1 MTELTTTQNNNTLAT
16 LAGALDN
23 NPAAAYLA
31 GLSSMASR
39 KTMLQCLN
47 RIAAQASG
55 GAYDAF
61 SFTWWDLRR
70 VHTLAIRATLQH
82 EDLKA
87 ATVNKHLCALRGVL
101 REAWRLGLMSSDD
114 HARAAD
120 LQAVTGET
128 IPAGRELS
136 SGEIAALTHDC
147 QGRTPADVRDAALI
161 AVLYSCGLRRAEVV
175 ALDLASYDAESG
187 RLVVRGKRNKERLV
201 YVVNGAAAA
210 LGDWLELRGDQP
222 GALFQPINKGGV
234 ITSRR
239 LSTQSIYNMLA
250 RRGQAAGIRD
260 FSPHDLRRTMIS
272 HLLDAGADISTVQKL
287 AGHASP
293 TTTARYDRRPEAAK
307 CKAAGL
313 LHVPYMRAVAA

>member
-1 MTELTTTQNNNTLAT
+1 MSELTTVQNNNTLAEM
-16 LAGALDN
+16 AGTLDN

-31 GLSSMASR
+31 GLSSPASR

-47 RIAAQASG
+47 RIANHLTSG
-55 GAYDAF
+55 QHDAF
-61 SFTWWDLRR
+61 SFTWWELRR
-70 VHTLAIRATLQH
+70 VHTLAIRAALQQ

-87 ATVNKHLCALRGVL
+87 ATVNKHLCALRGVM

-120 LQAVTGET
+120 LPAVTGET

-136 SGEIAALTHDC
+136 SGEIAALMQNC
-147 QGRTPADVRDAALI
+147 QGRKPADVRDAAI
-161 AVLYSCGLRRAEVV
+161 IGILYSCGLRRAEVV
-175 ALDLASYDAESG
+175 ALDLSSYDAESG
-187 RLVVRGKRNKERLV
+187 RLVVHGKRNKERLV

-210 LGDWLELRGDQP
+210 LGDWLELRGDQDGP
-222 GALFQPINKGGV
+222 LFQPINKGGV
-234 ITSRR
+234 ITTRR

-250 RRGQAAGIRD
+250 RRGRDAGIRD
-260 FSPHDLRRTMIS
+260 FSPHDFRRTMIS

-307 CKAAGL
+307 AKAAGL
-313 LHVPYMRAVAA
+313 LHVPYMRVMA